1 MKGEIDC
8 DTWGLRKF
16 VSHFNKRLTQTTR
29 PKDIQLQLTDA
40 CMHTWIDLYVSYAWH
55 ALYSYCKD
63 PSVRE
68 LKRIF
73 LEAYFPDRV
82 GELDDPANDEEVCLA
97 YISRACS
104 TCAHAVG

>member
-1 MKGEIDC
+1 MGFAQVC
-8 DTWGLRKF
+8 F
-16 VSHFNKRLTQTTR
+16 A
-29 PKDIQLQLTDA
+29 LQQAPDPNYKAQRHSTA
-40 CMHTWIDLYVSYAWH
+40 TYGCMHTWIDLYVSYAWH